1 MANLSDAYILI
12 AIVVLALLV
21 LVLVLT
27 GKQMKTQPSRWAF
40 PAFFLV
46 LGGILFG
53 ENRLIGYG
61 LIGAGVLVACIDIII
76 RYKNRGT
83 TQ

>member
-1 MANLSDAYILI
+1 MADFSDAYILI
-12 AIVVLALLV
+12 AIVVLALIV
-21 LVLVLT
+21 LMLVLT

-53 ENRLIGYG
+53 ENRLVGYG
-61 LIGAGVLVACIDIII
+61 LMGAGILLAVIDIVL
-76 RYKNRGT
+76 RYKKQGITR
-83 TQ
+83 

>member
-1 MANLSDAYILI
+1 MADFSDAYILI
-12 AIVVLALLV
+12 AIVVLALIV
-21 LVLVLT
+21 LMLVLT

-40 PAFFLV
+40 PALFLV

-61 LIGAGVLVACIDIII
+61 LMGAGILLAVIDIVL
-76 RYKNRGT
+76 RYKKQGITR
-83 TQ
+83 

>member
-1 MANLSDAYILI
+1 MADFSDAYILI
-12 AIVVLALLV
+12 AIVVLALIV
-21 LVLVLT
+21 LMLVLT

-53 ENRLIGYG
+53 ENRLVGYG
-61 LIGAGVLVACIDIII
+61 LLGAGILLAIIDIII